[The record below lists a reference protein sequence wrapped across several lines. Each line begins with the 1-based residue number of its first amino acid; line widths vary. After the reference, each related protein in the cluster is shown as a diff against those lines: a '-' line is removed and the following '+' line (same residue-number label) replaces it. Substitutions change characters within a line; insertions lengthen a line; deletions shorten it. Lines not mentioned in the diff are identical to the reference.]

1 MIRNSSYDV
10 KIICCLMGTSMTIF
24 FPVSYSLIQVYFS
37 LHISVFYSSD
47 FTRSKRKRK
56 RKLVLLFFFFLTQGV
71 RASLCAPQLIPG
83 PIKHPPSPIN
93 K

>member
-37 LHISVFYSSD
+37 LHTSVFYSSD

-56 RKLVLLFFFFLTQGV
+56 RKLVLELGGVGKYALTLQSTLLKDKGM
-71 RASLCAPQLIPG
+71 I
-83 PIKHPPSPIN
+83 
-93 K
+93 